1 MFMSVD
7 LPAPFSPSS
16 AWISRS
22 LRSSSMASLATVP
35 VGKRLVMS
43 CISRTGVL
51 SLIVS
56 FKKGAGRPE
65 GRPAPHH
72 LLVRRVSRDG
82 FELPRLHVRESCLEL
97 VLEACR
103 DRSEVADGRKG
114 DAVVRGVVEEVAA
127 LLALVLLPL
136 ALVTCRCLALL
147 RRARVR
153 AVLRGCDRLLL
164 VLVLHA
170 GIDPGVACRTLCA
183 RVGKC
188 RAPEDYI
195 DAVADHR
202 LGDRIPLVRR
212 VEVL

>member
-127 LLALVLLPL
+127 LLALVLEPFDR
-136 ALVTCRCLALL
+136 VTRRDLELLL
-147 RRARVR
+147 RARDR
-153 AVLRGCDRLLL
+153 AVLRGWERL
-164 VLVLHA
+164 VLVHVHPDA
-170 GIDPGVACRTLCA
+170 IDLGVAGR
-183 RVGKC
+183 
-188 RAPEDYI
+188 
-195 DAVADHR
+195 
-202 LGDRIPLVRR
+202 
-212 VEVL
+212 